1 MSVILQQAIPTLAAL
16 VYLSEPLKGTSIMYK
31 LLPAIL
37 VFLSVFLGLI
47 ALLSAI
53 KNGSDELAVFLITL
67 SAWFAALSKF
77 YSLKLYKNS

>member
-1 MSVILQQAIPTLAAL
+1 
-16 VYLSEPLKGTSIMYK
+16 MYK

-53 KNGSDELAVFLITL
+53 KMVLMNWRYSSLHFRRGSLL
-67 SAWFAALSKF
+67 
-77 YSLKLYKNS
+77 